1 MRWSC
6 APDMQSK
13 PQRSFISP
21 RTAILRGKL
30 NFHHIAIAGP
40 LEAGKSE
47 LAARLAVRLNATV
60 VNDETTENPF
70 LEDFYAGTPGA
81 AFQTQLFSLLARH
94 RQQIALRQTN
104 LFSQTTI
111 CDYLFDKDK
120 IYAYLNL
127 DDNEL
132 FIYQRLFDLL
142 VRDIVSPDIAIFLQA
157 PPEVLCDRL
166 EEHGR
171 HDPELSLPD
180 TDYIRELCEA
190 YNHFFFHY
198 TATPLLVVE
207 TSHFDL
213 GWTDETIDD
222 LIKQL
227 EEMTGGTRYYVPRI
241 EP

>member
-6 APDMQSK
+6 APPRQSK

-30 NFHHIAIAGP
+30 NFQHIAIAGP

-47 LAARLAVRLNATV
+47 LATRLAVRLNATV
-60 VNDETTENPF
+60 VHDETTENPF

-94 RQQIALRQTN
+94 RQQMTLRQTN

-142 VRDIVSPDIAIFLQA
+142 VRDIVPPDIAIFLQA

-166 EEHGR
+166 EEHAR